1 MADYTNPEKVGR
13 FLERIDLEILGTS
26 KGDFSPEHTKYDC
39 RLLAGGS
46 DFRTS
51 YQSNPSVHGE
61 PTVADVFAAIASDAE
76 LASRYGIDDFAD
88 ELGFEKPSQAIR
100 AYEGC
105 MASRDWL
112 HDKLYLSMS
121 ELQEMSQTLDENLD
135 EIKESV
141 SAAKAQRA
149 KDEAYRNPPVPEGFR
164 SIDDLESSL
173 DLGEYGDQITE
184 HTGNIG
190 DAFGEIADN
199 ATDIYT
205 YDMLKWLPDN
215 YEWLEEADFQGLLEG
230 CKGDLIKMTQMAQ
243 YVCFTQDMYNH
254 QKDIAKYAAL
264 EGLSDA
270 GIYAISVETYNA
282 VFESGDIGFDDNNM
296 DIEDFA
302 SEAQA
307 AIQDAMDAPIYEAI
321 GSNDEIME
329 DGKLHGDYE
338 AIKASG
344 YDFPNPCAMSA
355 GAVRA
360 VNEMGYDAAFSEFWK
375 DFMQDG
381 RDASATQEVTLIPV
395 TLHFNDTPGCS
406 ESATFSVQDTEGLD
420 LDEKVLFSG
429 LSHEELTEMVGKQT
443 GEDFTIESV
452 GEPYQVKASAKDKPS
467 LSEVANETRDSS
479 AALESRAE
487 SAEPSPEKKHPE
499 H

>member
-1 MADYTNPEKVGR
+1 MADYNDPQAVA
-13 FLERIDLEILGTS
+13 DLLSQFDFTVLHEQA
-26 KGDFSPEHTKYDC
+26 GDFPSYRKFTCEFSKPGIESFVTGYP
-39 RLLAGGS
+39 S
-46 DFRTS
+46 DR
-51 YQSNPSVHGE
+51 V
-61 PTVADVFAAIASDAE
+61 PTAADVFSAMTSDASMV
-76 LASRYGIDDFAD
+76 AHRHIDDFAATLD
-88 ELGFEKPSQAIR
+88 FEKPSQIIR
-100 AYEGC
+100 AYES
-105 MASRDWL
+105 AHTTLDWL
-112 HDKLYLSMS
+112 RNSMQLAIYDISVIAETLNTQKDYIDEEVNRVQS
-121 ELQEMSQTLDENLD
+121 ERKAEREFAHPPVPDGFTAIGDLQENLD
-135 EIKESV
+135 LGALGDMIDGYTGELQQALYDIAETAVYSSKNDPFKWLADNREWLGYAQANDYIEHEVDLSDFTDVVES
-141 SAAKAQRA
+141 AQRYCY
-149 KDEAYRNPPVPEGFR
+149 ECNLR
-164 SIDDLESSL
+164 
-173 DLGEYGDQITE
+173 E
-184 HTGNIG
+184 HK
-190 DAFGEIADN
+190 E
-199 ATDIYT
+199 
-205 YDMLKWLPDN
+205 
-215 YEWLEEADFQGLLEG
+215 
-230 CKGDLIKMTQMAQ
+230 
-243 YVCFTQDMYNH
+243 
-254 QKDIAKYAAL
+254 DIAKYAAL
-264 EGLSDA
+264 EGLKDA
-270 GIYAISVETYNA
+270 GVYALADGVYDD
-282 VFESGDIGFDDNNM
+282 VFDGITVNFNDESMN
-296 DIEDFA
+296 IEDFA

-395 TLHFNDTPGCS
+395 TLHFNDTPGIS

-420 LDEKVLFSG
+420 LDDKVLFSG

-479 AALESRAE
+479 SALESRAE